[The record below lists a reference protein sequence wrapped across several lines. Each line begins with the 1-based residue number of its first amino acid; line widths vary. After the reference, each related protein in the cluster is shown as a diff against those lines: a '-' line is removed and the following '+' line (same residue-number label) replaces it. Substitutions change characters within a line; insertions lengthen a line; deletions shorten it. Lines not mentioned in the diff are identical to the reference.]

1 MSDPVKASQPNPV
14 WFHVGSCDTLKL
26 CKEMGRRLGSGK
38 VELDEFW
45 VDPEVNVILPPPCI
59 LVS

>member
-1 MSDPVKASQPNPV
+1 MWSQPKAV